1 MTWRFRLASLLLA
14 GIAVSACGQ
23 VNYVDHANPQAMAK
37 RQDDQQGFGRQVDFH
52 LSHAFYETPPA
63 CVMILPTET
72 PGLTANLRQM
82 VDAAVSRHV
91 SSRID
96 KVIGAR
102 RIAAETRNRALDA
115 GDAGDRRRLGRAL
128 ACDNLLEIETVGVES
143 VYAVIWTDISVG
155 MRLTLRRAR
164 DGEVIWRGKHQARR
178 SDGGLPLT
186 LFGAGGGVFAAGR
199 LAGDDDVLPSM
210 IEDSVR
216 RMMASLPDIR
226 RF

>member
-1 MTWRFRLASLLLA
+1 MTWRYKIASLLLGA
-14 GIAVSACGQ
+14 AALTACGQ
-23 VNYVDHANPQAMAK
+23 VNYVDYANPETVAK
-37 RQDDQQGFGRQVDFH
+37 SQDGGRGFGRQVEFH
-52 LSHAFYETPPA
+52 LSRAFYETPPA
-63 CVMILPTET
+63 CVMVLPTQA
-72 PGLTANLRQM
+72 PGLAANVRQM

-96 KVIGAR
+96 KVVGAR

-115 GDAGDRRRLGRAL
+115 ADKSDRRRLGRAL
-128 ACDNLLEIETVGVES
+128 ACDTLIETETVGVDS

-186 LFGAGGGVFAAGR
+186 IFGVGGGVFAASK
-199 LAGDDDVLPSM
+199 LASDPDVLPSM

>member
-1 MTWRFRLASLLLA
+1 MTWRYRIISLLLA
-14 GIAVSACGQ
+14 GLTVTACGQ
-23 VNYVDHANPQAMAK
+23 VNYVDHTDPTEMAK
-37 RQDDQQGFGRQVDFH
+37 RQDDQQGFGRQVDYH
-52 LSHAFYETPPA
+52 LSRAFYETPPA
-63 CVMILPTET
+63 CVMILPTQT
-72 PGLTANLRQM
+72 PGLALNVRQM

-91 SSRID
+91 GSRID
-96 KVIGAR
+96 KVMGAR

-115 GDAGDRRRLGRAL
+115 ADKGDRRRLGRAL
-128 ACDNLLEIETVGVES
+128 ACDSLIEIETVGVDS

-155 MRLTLRRAR
+155 MQLTLRRAR

-186 LFGAGGGVFAAGR
+186 IFGAGGSVFAAGR
-199 LAGDDDVLPSM
+199 LANDPDTLPSM